1 MCDDGIPGVENETP
15 EALKDFAM
23 EIYDVIRDI
32 QDPEKPETLE
42 ELEVLTEDS
51 VCVNYLDPNCDKR
64 CVSQKN
70 VGFCVCVLVC
80 VCVCLFVC
88 LCVCVLSTPSS
99 TYSHLFPPF
108 TVTLPSPFV

>member
-1 MCDDGIPGVENETP
+1 MCDDATLDVQKQTP

-51 VCVNYLDPNCDKR
+51 VTVNYLDPSCDKR
-64 CVSQKN
+64 
-70 VGFCVCVLVC
+70 
-80 VCVCLFVC
+80 
-88 LCVCVLSTPSS
+88 
-99 TYSHLFPPF
+99 
-108 TVTLPSPFV
+108 